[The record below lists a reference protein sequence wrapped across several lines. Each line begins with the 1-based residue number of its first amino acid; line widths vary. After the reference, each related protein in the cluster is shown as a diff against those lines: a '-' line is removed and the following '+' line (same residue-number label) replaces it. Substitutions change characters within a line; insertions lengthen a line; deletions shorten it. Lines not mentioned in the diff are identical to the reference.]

1 MRIPRKNLLKTTLLE
16 DLVERDRMAK
26 EMHKEIVELKHQ
38 VLEMAT
44 LAASMLNDSIKAL
57 LNQDLELAKQVD
69 KQKHPL
75 RNYDDNIEE
84 RTLKLLTLHQPM
96 AKDMRRIAT
105 ILKVITYLT
114 RIGRY
119 GKDIA
124 KVTLELKTAGSP
136 NRLVNLQHMQ
146 EHVDLMI
153 SRAIEAFDK
162 ADVSFVEDFGE
173 RDDEVDQL
181 RWSIFRECITYMME
195 DAKCITPCAHYIMV
209 ARYLERCG
217 DHACKIAEKVHYMVT
232 GQHVE
237 IS

>member
-1 MRIPRKNLLKTTLLE
+1 
-16 DLVERDRMAK
+16 
-26 EMHKEIVELKHQ
+26 MHKEILELKHQ

-44 LAASMLNDSIKAL
+44 LASNMLKDSIKAL

-69 KQKHPL
+69 KQKHQL
-75 RNYDDNIEE
+75 RNYDDSIEE
-84 RTLKLLTLHQPM
+84 RTLKLLTLYQPM

-124 KVTLELKTAGSP
+124 NVTLELENLGNPK
-136 NRLVNLQHMQ
+136 RLINLQHMQ
-146 EHVDLMI
+146 EHVDVMI
-153 SRAIEAFDK
+153 SRAIEAFNK
-162 ADVSFVEDFGE
+162 SDVSFVEDFSE

-195 DAKCITPCAHYIMV
+195 SAACITPCAHYIMV

-232 GQHVE
+232 GERIE
-237 IS
+237 IK